1 MQRHAGSCQQLAA
14 VTELEY
20 VVRVTTIRQT
30 APARNEAL
38 RSQPT
43 EVVGDEVLRQPDE
56 RAQLSDPAIAVCKFA
71 EYAPANG
78 VASEPQKRRRRG
90 VTLRYRA

>member
-1 MQRHAGSCQQLAA
+1 MQRDTGGRQQLAA

-20 VVRVTTIRQT
+20 VVGVATIRQT

-38 RSQPT
+38 NSQPS

-56 RAQLSDPAIAVCKFA
+56 RAQLSDPAIAICKFT
-71 EYAPANG
+71 EQAPANR
-78 VASEPQKRRRRG
+78 VTSKPQEHRRRG
-90 VTLRYRA
+90 LTLR